1 MRVGWEDDI
10 PMRTAPSTPVIDTH
24 AHWYPR
30 AFIAL
35 LEREAAHNGAAMTRD
50 ARGNPVFSLP
60 SVSQKSTMVPEMI
73 DPALMLKAM
82 NRRRIDVFALSLT
95 NPMVYWASD
104 AFGLELSRT
113 WNDACAEVHLAHPD
127 RFLGT
132 VMLPMQAPQLA
143 LKELGR
149 AAKLPGMRAVYLA
162 EAINGVNLHDR
173 RFWPI
178 YARCEALKLPIFLHS
193 LYPCGQE
200 RMGEF
205 FLRNL
210 LGNPYEA
217 GIAASC
223 LVMGGVM
230 DAFPKLKVMLPHAGG
245 TFPWL
250 IGRIDYGIKVRA
262 ELAHMKRPASAYLR
276 RFHYDTI
283 THHPRILS
291 YLADLV
297 GADRI
302 VLGSDYDQDM
312 CDRHPVRFIEKLPG
326 LTKRERR
333 MILSEN
339 AAKLLRL

>member
-1 MRVGWEDDI
+1 MKKKGS
-10 PMRTAPSTPVIDTH
+10 APVIDTH

-30 AFIAL
+30 DFITL
-35 LEREAAHNGAAMTRD
+35 LQREAADNGASMSVNAK
-50 ARGNPVFSLP
+50 GYPVFSIP
-60 SVSQKSTMVPEMI
+60 SQSQKSIMQPAMI
-73 DPALMLKAM
+73 DPAIMLKNM
-82 NRRRIDVFALSLT
+82 NRRRVDVLTVSLT
-95 NPMVYWASD
+95 NPMVYWAPP
-104 AFGLELSRT
+104 AFGLKLSRQ
-113 WNDACAEVHLAHPD
+113 WNDSCAELHTAHPD

-132 VMLPMQAPQLA
+132 MMLPMQAPKLA
-143 LKELGR
+143 LKELDR
-149 AAKLPGMRAVYLA
+149 AAKLPGMRALYLA
-162 EAINGVNLHDR
+162 EAINGRNLHEKD
-173 RFWPI
+173 FWPV
-178 YARCEALKLPIFLHS
+178 YARCEQLGLPIFLHS

-200 RMGEF
+200 RMSEF

-250 IGRIDYGIKVRA
+250 IGRIDYGIKVRK

-283 THHPRILS
+283 THHPKILS
-291 YLADLV
+291 YLVDLV

-312 CDRHPVRFIEKLPG
+312 CDRRPVHFIEQVPG
-326 LTKRERR
+326 LGRRERQL
-333 MILSEN
+333 ILSDN

>member
-1 MRVGWEDDI
+1 MKPSR
-10 PMRTAPSTPVIDTH
+10 STPVIDTH

-30 AFIAL
+30 DFIAIL
-35 LEREAAHNGAAMTRD
+35 DREASRNGATMNRN
-50 ARGNPVFSLP
+50 ARNNPVFSLP
-60 SVSQKSTMVPEMI
+60 GVSQKSTMMPDMI
-73 DPALMLKAM
+73 DPQIMLRNM
-82 NRRRIDVFALSLT
+82 NRRRVDVMAVSLT
-95 NPMVYWASD
+95 NPMVYWAPP
-104 AFGLELSRT
+104 AFGLEISKV
-113 WNDACAEVHLAHPD
+113 WNNACAELHTAFPD
-127 RFLGT
+127 RFVGT
-132 VMLPMQAPQLA
+132 MMLPMQAPKLA
-143 LKELGR
+143 LRELER
-149 AAKLPGMRAVYLA
+149 AARLPGMRALYLA
-162 EAINGVNLHDR
+162 EAINGRNLHEKD
-173 RFWPI
+173 FWPI
-178 YARCEALKLPIFLHS
+178 YARCESLGLPIFLHS

-262 ELAHMKRPASAYLR
+262 ELGHMKRAASKYLR

-283 THHPRILS
+283 THHPRILG

-302 VLGSDYDQDM
+302 VLGSDYNQDM
-312 CDRHPVRFIEKLPG
+312 CDKRPVHFVDKVPG
-326 LTKRERR
+326 LTRRERQ
-333 MILSEN
+333 MILSDN
-339 AAKLLRL
+339 ARKLLRL